1 MSCIKSIYQNYF
13 IEYLKLFMELYSHA
27 SYDYEERKNLSE
39 EKKNLGEEKKNLGKE
54 KKNLGKEK
62 KNLNRLRRIP

>member
-39 EKKNLGEEKKNLGKE
+39 EKKNLGKK
-54 KKNLGKEK
+54 K

>member
-13 IEYLKLFMELYSHA
+13 IEYLKLFMELYSQA
-27 SYDYEERKNLSE
+27 SCDYEERKNLSKE
-39 EKKNLGEEKKNLGKE
+39 RKNLSKE
-54 KKNLGKEK
+54 KKNLSEEK

>member
-13 IEYLKLFMELYSHA
+13 IKYLKLFMELYSHA

-39 EKKNLGEEKKNLGKE
+39 EKKNLGKE
-54 KKNLGKEK
+54 KKNLGS
-62 KNLNRLRRIP
+62 LTA

>member
-1 MSCIKSIYQNYF
+1 MSCIKSIFQNYF

-39 EKKNLGEEKKNLGKE
+39 EKKNLG
-54 KKNLGKEK
+54 KEK

>member
-13 IEYLKLFMELYSHA
+13 IEYLKLFMELYSQA
-27 SYDYEERKNLSE
+27 SYDYEERKNLS
-39 EKKNLGEEKKNLGKE
+39 
-54 KKNLGKEK
+54 KEK

>member
-13 IEYLKLFMELYSHA
+13 IEYLKLFMELYSQA
-27 SYDYEERKNLSE
+27 SYDYEERKNLSK
-39 EKKNLGEEKKNLGKE
+39 EKKNLSKE

>member
-27 SYDYEERKNLSE
+27 SYDYEERKNLSKE
-39 EKKNLGEEKKNLGKE
+39 RKNLS
-54 KKNLGKEK
+54 KEK